1 MKDKIFKIENYG
13 SLNSAV
19 EALCAYLY
27 EASVSPEKVFD
38 SKLVA
43 YELLANVLKHTK
55 DTATFSGWIEDGCVR
70 LKVVS
75 KRAFCPQE
83 KGSCPDVFAENGRGW
98 FLVDNVCQERF
109 LEKDGALI
117 VKIRIQ

>member
-13 SLNSAV
+13 SLNRAV
-19 EALCAYLY
+19 EELCAYLC
-27 EASVSPEKVFD
+27 ESSVSPEKVFD

-43 YELLANVLKHTK
+43 YELLANVLKHT
-55 DTATFSGWIEDGCVR
+55 DDSATFSGWIEDGFVR
-70 LKVVS
+70 LRIVS
-75 KRAFCPQE
+75 RRAFCPQE
-83 KGSCPDVFAENGRGW
+83 KGRCPDVFSENGRGW

-109 LEKDGALI
+109 LEQDGALV